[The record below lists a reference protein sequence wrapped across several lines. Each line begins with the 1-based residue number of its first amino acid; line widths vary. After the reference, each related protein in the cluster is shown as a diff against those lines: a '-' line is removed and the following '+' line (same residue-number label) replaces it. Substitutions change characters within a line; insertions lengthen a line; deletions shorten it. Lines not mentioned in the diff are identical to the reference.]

1 MQEKIDYKEGQ
12 LNIPLFIISM
22 ILVCGAVG
30 WGLYDNAGFMEIM
43 KATKSILVDKMSW
56 FLIISINGIVVVLFY
71 LAFSRY
77 GDRRLGKDTDRPEMS
92 TFSWIAL
99 LISCGA
105 SAGFC
110 FWPIAEPLW
119 HYYSTPY
126 IAASGTPEALVV
138 ARSISLFHWGFHLWG
153 LFCITGLCIAYPAF
167 RNDRPLTIPGALHG
181 LLGDKCMT
189 SPWGKIAEICAAFA
203 TLVGVGATIALGM
216 LLLSSGVRAIF
227 DVDVTIYMQA
237 GIMAIIIV
245 LYTLA
250 AYSGLDKGIKFLGD
264 LNAYLCF
271 AWFAY
276 VLLAGPTSV
285 LLDGM
290 VETWG
295 AYFGNLSTMAT
306 FVDASGEANGWH
318 GDWSIFYYMWN
329 IAWAPLVGGFVA
341 RISRGRTI
349 REYIFGTLFVPTAVA
364 AIWYGVIGT
373 ASQYVVINDLNN
385 LWEVVQ
391 QDPAMGIYSLISA
404 YGGGM
409 FFMVLVFILCCT
421 LLLTSADAASYF
433 LAMLM
438 CRGSLHPKP
447 TQMLVWGAMIGVLGI
462 IFLSFGG
469 ISGVQTAG
477 VIAGAPFIFIL
488 IAMIISIFKTL
499 RSEDDSKK

>member
-1 MQEKIDYKEGQ
+1 METKVDYKEGT
-12 LNIPLFIISM
+12 LNIPLFVISL
-22 ILVCGAVG
+22 ILIALTVA
-30 WGLYDNAGFMEIM
+30 WGLYDNAGLVETMRAI
-43 KATKSILVDKMSW
+43 KSILIDKMSW
-56 FLIISINGIVVVLFY
+56 FLIISINGIVIILFF
-71 LAFSRY
+71 LAFSRF
-77 GDRRLGKDTDRPEMS
+77 GNKRLGKDTDRPEMS

-126 IAASGTPEALVV
+126 IAQSGTPEALAV
-138 ARSISLFHWGFHLWG
+138 ARGVSLFHWGFHLWG

-181 LLGDKCMT
+181 ILGDKCMT
-189 SPWGKIAEICAAFA
+189 SFWGRLAEVCASFA
-203 TLVGVGATIALGM
+203 TLIGVGATIALGM
-216 LLLSSGVRAIF
+216 LLLSSGIRAIF
-227 DVDVTIYMQA
+227 NVDVTIYMQA
-237 GIMAIIIV
+237 AIMAVIIV
-245 LYTLA
+245 IYTLA
-250 AYSGLDKGIKFLGD
+250 AYTGLDKGIKFLGD

-276 VLLAGPTSV
+276 VLLAGPTSH

-295 AYFGNLSTMAT
+295 AYLGNLTTMAT
-306 FVDASGEANGWH
+306 FVDASGKSNNWH

-373 ASQYVVINDLNN
+373 ASQYVAVNEVSN

-391 QDPAMGIYSLISA
+391 AEPAMGIYNLITA
-404 YGGGM
+404 FGGGT
-409 FFMVLVFILCCT
+409 FFMILVFTLCCT

-433 LAMLM
+433 MAMLM

-447 TQMLVWGAMIGVLGI
+447 IQMLVWGVLIGLLGI

-469 ISGVQTAG
+469 INGVQTAG
-477 VIAGAPFIFIL
+477 VIAGAPFIFVL
-488 IAMIISIFKTL
+488 IAMIVSMFKTL
-499 RSEDDSKK
+499 YSEEKNKE